1 MTYKKL
7 IKNPLRIKG
16 TVIKADTFSDDG
28 FTDAQKEKLK
38 LQVKAGLIEEVKTTT
53 KTRAEKEG

>member
-16 TVIKADTFSDDG
+16 TVVKADTFSDDG

-38 LQVKAGLIEEVKTTT
+38 LQVKAGLVEEVKTT
-53 KTRAEKEG
+53 KARAKKED

>member
-7 IKNPLRIKG
+7 IKNPLRVKG
-16 TVIKADTFSDDG
+16 TVIKTDTFSDDG

-38 LQVKAGLIEEVKTTT
+38 LQVKAGLIEQVKTTR
-53 KTRAEKEG
+53 TRAKKED